1 MVRIRYPI
9 TKMSCSSCCGKKART
24 TKVKPFKEDDDDW
37 PELTDGPL
45 VNRQCRD
52 VVFLVI
58 FVMYLGGM
66 AYVAYRGISQG
77 DPYRLIYGVDSWGN
91 VCDRKNEPIPGIP
104 LSGRD
109 MVGKMRTLHLDGN
122 YYSELLKTHIIPS
135 VSTDPDIVV
144 CLSTCPNET
153 LSTSEVN
160 AYMVRTN
167 VSLCRY
173 DITSYVPDD
182 NKCLKP
188 VAAHTSVFYR
198 CIPDAVVTL
207 VKGMS
212 GSFTSLLSGISG
224 GSFTQKVISDLKNT
238 WLEMVYLAVIAL
250 GTSLM
255 VVILMWLLAAIIIW
269 MLIFVVIVFS
279 IGATGYCWY
288 NWYHFDTRYQG
299 LPADQQTEAE
309 KERTQT
315 WLVYSAVTSAVTLVL
330 LLVLLIMRK
339 RIQLVVQLFKEAG
352 KALKCVP
359 FLLLQ
364 PIWTLLILVAAVLAL
379 VVIAMYIETSGL
391 PTVNNQTQTVTYEME
406 EAWTYVRW
414 YHIFGFLWI
423 SAFIVACQDFVI
435 ASAISTWYFK
445 RDKSSL
451 GCPILTGIWRI
462 IRYHMG
468 SIAFGSFIIAVVRL
482 ARMILAY
489 IQSRLR
495 GKSGAVV
502 DFVLKVLQ
510 CCLWCF
516 EKFLA
521 YLNRN
526 AYIEIAMFGHSFC
539 TGAKKAFLLI
549 LENALRV
556 AAINSI
562 GDFVLFLGKLSTVA
576 VVLVVG
582 NQFFQGHEDINF
594 VFVPITVSCAFAY
607 AISHCFLLVYEITID
622 TIFLCFCED
631 CKENDGIS
639 KPYFMS
645 RDLLIYLQNTSKM
658 LLSEKEGKK
667 GKKEEVELQNV

>member
-1 MVRIRYPI
+1 MG
-9 TKMSCSSCCGKKART
+9 CSSCCGKTKT
-24 TKVKPFKEDDDDW
+24 TKVKPLKTEEDEDW
-37 PELTDGPL
+37 PELEDGPIAD
-45 VNRQCRD
+45 RQCRD
-52 VVFLVI
+52 VVFLII
-58 FVMYLGGM
+58 FILYLGGM
-66 AYVAYRGISQG
+66 VYVAYRGVSQG
-77 DPYRLIYGVDSWGN
+77 DPYRLVYGVDSWGN
-91 VCDRKNEPIPGIP
+91 VCDRKNTPIPGVP

-109 MVGKMRTLHLDGN
+109 MSGKKRTLHLDPG
-122 YYSELLKTHIIPS
+122 YYTELLKTHIIPS
-135 VSTDPDIVV
+135 FSSNPDIVV
-144 CLSTCPNET
+144 CLSHCPNET
-153 LSTSEVN
+153 LSSSAEVD
-160 AYMVRTN
+160 AYMARTN
-167 VSLCRY
+167 TSLCRY
-173 DITSYVPDD
+173 DTSAYVSDD
-182 NKCLKP
+182 DICLTPVKP
-188 VAAHTSVFYR
+188 HTSVFWR
-198 CIPDAVVTL
+198 CIPDSVVMM

-238 WLEMVYLAVIAL
+238 WVEILYLAAIAF
-250 GTSLM
+250 GTS
-255 VVILMWLLAAIIIW
+255 VVVVVLMWLLAAVIIW
-269 MLIFVVIVFS
+269 MLIFAVIAFS
-279 IGATGYCWY
+279 IGASGYSWYCWY
-288 NWYHFDTRYQG
+288 RFDTRYKG
-299 LPADQQTEAE
+299 LPANEQTEAE
-309 KERTQT
+309 RERTQT
-315 WLVYSAVTSAVTLVL
+315 WLIYAAVTSAITLVL

-359 FLLLQ
+359 CLLLQ
-364 PIWTLLILVAAVLAL
+364 PVWTLLILVGTVGGLVLIAV
-379 VVIAMYIETSGL
+379 YIETSGQ
-391 PTVNNQTQTVTYEME
+391 PNVNNQTQTVSYEME
-406 EAWTYVRW
+406 KSWEYVRW

-435 ASAISTWYFK
+435 ASAIATWYFK
-445 RDKSSL
+445 RDKSSM
-451 GCPILTGIWRI
+451 GCPIATAVWRI

-482 ARMILAY
+482 ARLILAY

-495 GKSGAVV
+495 GKSGPVV

-526 AYIEIAMFGHSFC
+526 AYIEIAIFGHSFC

-562 GDFVLFLGKLSTVA
+562 GDFVLFLGKLSTMA

-582 NQFFQGHEDINF
+582 NEFFQGHEDVNY
-594 VFVPITVSCAFAY
+594 VFVPLTVSCAFAY

-631 CKENDGIS
+631 CKENDGIN
-639 KPYFMS
+639 KPYYMS
-645 RDLLIYLQNTSKM
+645 TDLLNYMQKTSKIM
-658 LLSEKEGKK
+658 NMDKQKK
-667 GKKEEVELQNV
+667 KKKEETDLATV